1 MSHYHFFPC
10 DYFPSHFIRLRL
22 VLNVN
27 VFFVEFILAISGRR
41 FRPESFLLVRSIFLN
56 EIHVFRTLKF
66 FRKVHIDFL
75 AVTKMI
81 EVAAAAW
88 LWNLLKLSFETQL
101 LLDLLMG
108 RDHVIL
114 KIFVSQNS
122 SFLGFSLDFETLVH
136 GFFGQN
142 NLWVS
147 SLFFLFVLGF
157 NVFVAMTDFVGN
169 SWTEGV
175 VKVFIFQVLEE
186 VDFTH
191 WTMVVLDSLVAITQI
206 VQVLRVI
213 SIGIFSIE
221 ERSLSSVK
229 WFFLI
234 LFIFSGPGW
243 LNNLANGLGSIFLLT
258 ASLALQIISQ
268 GIHLRVLFLDYLQ
281 GFSFVDFLSIAYDW
295 LAHLN

>member
-147 SLFFLFVLGF
+147 SLFFLFV
-157 NVFVAMTDFVGN
+157 
-169 SWTEGV
+169 
-175 VKVFIFQVLEE
+175 
-186 VDFTH
+186 
-191 WTMVVLDSLVAITQI
+191 
-206 VQVLRVI
+206 
-213 SIGIFSIE
+213 
-221 ERSLSSVK
+221 
-229 WFFLI
+229 FFLV
-234 LFIFSGPGW
+234 
-243 LNNLANGLGSIFLLT
+243 
-258 ASLALQIISQ
+258 II
-268 GIHLRVLFLDYLQ
+268 YK
-281 GFSFVDFLSIAYDW
+281 
-295 LAHLN
+295 